1 MNKRYIK
8 NTKRN
13 RKKYGIRIDEMDS
26 EAERS
31 GNMRNPVVFIYLLI
45 IWILSAIKGLFIE
58 ALESFQ
64 IDMVLLDTMISK
76 KKFKL
81 SIILSFFGTI
91 PLLMVSVFVA
101 KCSLARTGNVAF
113 ETAVIVCG
121 IMWIKAFLR
130 FLFKKKTSQFMELTE
145 CRISS
150 LCFWLFKGVE
160 CVLSFCLWQELGLGA
175 LVVYLF
181 GSIIRSNAFWFKHEM
196 DTFETDIRDMVQT
209 FGGEM
214 KLGST
219 VMMIGTVL
227 CTVRLVNEG
236 NSTLGLLCAAAYCVL
251 QIVLAY
257 SMVFDKGY
265 FKLFSSEKY
274 QEKIPVSEN
283 GARLI
288 QKRRKETVRTISIKD
303 VAMEILPLAIAVAAW
318 GFFSAFSMGL
328 LSAETLPWNVL
339 ILVCVL
345 IHSFL
350 SGGYYGSFHRLAS
363 FLVLIP
369 AFILLWS
376 TVGNISILG
385 VLVLQFGKL
394 LFQWDKYQLYL

>member
-1 MNKRYIK
+1 
-8 NTKRN
+8 
-13 RKKYGIRIDEMDS
+13 
-26 EAERS
+26 
-31 GNMRNPVVFIYLLI
+31 MRNPIVFIYLLI

-318 GFFSAFSMGL
+318 GFFSAFSMGF